1 MKKVCFFIGNLNLTG
16 GTERVTSVLADIL
29 YKNGYDISILSI
41 YDGLNPAFEISEGI
55 KLFQLFNQ
63 KVSMKA
69 KFLTSILNLRSFIKD
84 NKIETLIVV
93 DSISCIF
100 TVPALIGL
108 DVKHICWEHFNFK
121 FNFGSRFRNFG
132 RKIATK
138 YCDYVVTLTLKDG
151 TDWRNFYKNT
161 KAQIV
166 TIYNP
171 SPYMVQNVSLNK
183 KSKTVLYVGR
193 LSKEKGV
200 DLLLDAWAISIKT
213 HPDWHLK
220 ILGTGLEGDYLKQKC
235 KELDIQSSVT
245 FLGEQKNLQPYYTE
259 AKFLCL
265 PSREEGFGMVIVEAH
280 AFGLPVLSFDI
291 ETGPKEL
298 IVEGTGFLVAP
309 YDIELF
315 SNNILKIIN
324 MSDLEYQYF
333 SLTCKKNMLK
343 FSKETILNHWKEIL

>member
-1 MKKVCFFIGNLNLTG
+1 MKKICFFIGNLNLTG
-16 GTERVTSVLADIL
+16 GTERVTSVLANIL
-29 YKNGYDISILSI
+29 YKEGYDVSILSI
-41 YDGLNPAFEISEGI
+41 YDGLTPAFEISEGI
-55 KLFQLFNQ
+55 KLFQLFSQ

-69 KFLTSILNLRSFIKD
+69 KFLTSILSLRSFIQD
-84 NKIETLIVV
+84 NKIDTLIVV

-121 FNFGSRFRNFG
+121 FNFGSRFRDFG

-151 TDWRNFYKNT
+151 ADWRNYFKNS
-161 KAQIV
+161 KAKIV

-171 SPYMVQNVSLNK
+171 SPYIVQDVSLLE

-200 DLLLDAWAISIKT
+200 DLLLDAWAISIKN
-213 HPDWHLK
+213 HPEWHLK
-220 ILGTGLEGDYLKQKC
+220 IIGTGLEGDHLKQKC
-235 KELDIQSSVT
+235 QELDIQDSVS
-245 FLGEQKNLQPYYTE
+245 FLGEQKNLQPYYRE

-291 ETGPKEL
+291 ETGPREL
-298 IVEGTGFLVAP
+298 IVEGTGFRVAS
-309 YDIELF
+309 YDVELF
-315 SNNILKIIN
+315 SNNILKIID
-324 MSDLEYQYF
+324 MADYDYLQY
-333 SLTCKKNMLK
+333 SLACKKNMSK
-343 FSKETILNHWKEIL
+343 FSKETIFSHWKEVL